1 MFIKKSHYSVAHF
14 TDFVT
19 FIAAGLLMSLMK
31 LSFNVAIL
39 SSCPERHATTHMERR
54 ATCVSCVIFFPINGF
69 EKRDP
74 TWRRCCSSSGSAI
87 MLCLVLFGLL

>member
-1 MFIKKSHYSVAHF
+1 
-14 TDFVT
+14 
-19 FIAAGLLMSLMK
+19 MSLMK

-39 SSCPERHATTHMERR
+39 SSCPERHATHMERR

-74 TWRRCCSSSGSAI
+74 T
-87 MLCLVLFGLL
+87 